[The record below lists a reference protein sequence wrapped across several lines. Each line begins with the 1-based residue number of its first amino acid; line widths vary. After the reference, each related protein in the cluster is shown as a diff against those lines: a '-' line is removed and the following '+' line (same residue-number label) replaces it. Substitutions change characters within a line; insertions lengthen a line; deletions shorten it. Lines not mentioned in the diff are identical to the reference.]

1 MRTPKTAAFTLLELL
16 CVIAIIA
23 ALAALILPGFEKMRH
38 RADAMT
44 CLNNLRQI
52 GSGVNGYIAQ
62 HDGRFP
68 EVEPD
73 PSHPIYPTSDGVLG
87 LQKTLEPYG
96 ITPKTVQCPAD
107 MKTFRYFE
115 KTETSYEWRPYID
128 DELMTNPQIITP
140 RGQFTRPLSKIVV
153 CMDVERVHD
162 PKSDYRS
169 KKNYLYADGHVR
181 AYWETAP
188 RQLPAK

>member
-1 MRTPKTAAFTLLELL
+1 
-16 CVIAIIA
+16 
-23 ALAALILPGFEKMRH
+23 
-38 RADAMT
+38 
-44 CLNNLRQI
+44 
-52 GSGVNGYIAQ
+52 
-62 HDGRFP
+62 
-68 EVEPD
+68 
-73 PSHPIYPTSDGVLG
+73 
-87 LQKTLEPYG
+87 
-96 ITPKTVQCPAD
+96 